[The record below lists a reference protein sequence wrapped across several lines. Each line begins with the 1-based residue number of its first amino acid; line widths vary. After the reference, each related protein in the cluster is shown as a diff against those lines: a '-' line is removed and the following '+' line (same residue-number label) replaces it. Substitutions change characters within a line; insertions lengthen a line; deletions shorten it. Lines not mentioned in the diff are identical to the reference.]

1 MKKVK
6 DKQQDSEVKQARKE
20 NFKSKFIL
28 FIKGFI
34 CAVVMYAGFLLSYC
48 AIWVKL
54 DLPTTTPAMGVLI
67 AQSVVS
73 EILLFRWLAK
83 DSE

>member
-6 DKQQDSEVKQARKE
+6 DKQQDSEVKQVRKE

-28 FIKGFI
+28 FVKGFI

-48 AIWVKL
+48 AVWVKL
-54 DLPTTTPAMGVLI
+54 GLPTTPAAMGVLI
-67 AQSVVS
+67 VQSVVS
-73 EILLFRWLAK
+73 ELLLFRWLAK
-83 DSE
+83 DPE